1 MKLNLTKGKNNMQ
14 VSETKIK
21 KLLSDYW
28 SSYKSY
34 DKDTYNYVIE
44 NLNLGKNITKL
55 NRDNLISDIHNII
68 KGGE

>member
-1 MKLNLTKGKNNMQ
+1 MQ

-34 DKDTYNYVIE
+34 DKETYDYVIE
-44 NLNLGKNITKL
+44 NLNLSKYITTSDY
-55 NRDNLISDIHNII
+55 DNLINDIHNII
-68 KGGE
+68 KGGK

>member
-1 MKLNLTKGKNNMQ
+1 MKISK
-14 VSETKIK
+14 VKIK

-28 SSYKSY
+28 SCYKSY

-44 NLNLGKNITKL
+44 NLNLAKDMTQL

-68 KGGE
+68 KGGQ